1 MPATANYRIFYAV
14 QQIGFSKIGQQT
26 FTAAHGVQSVG
37 ITTNFNLD
45 RVFEL
50 GQISI
55 YENIE
60 NIPDVEVTAEKVL
73 DGHPLLY
80 HLATNGATSATLAG
94 RGNVKTIMA
103 LSVFSDVQDAA
114 SGTPI
119 AEVQMSGLYSQTL
132 NYRFPVQGNMSES
145 LTWIGNHKVWKTS
158 GFVFTGAFTNTDT
171 PFGASVSGGVNRREN
186 MLFSY
191 PANPGLDVNSSV
203 NVTTATVMPQDI
215 DGISTS
221 GTNDRDSAGNYGAHL
236 QDISVSTNLGREALF
251 EQGRRAPYYRYI
263 NFPVEVT
270 TEINTIAVQY
280 DKVSATEEGVN
291 ADGTNLS
298 DRTIK
303 IKTQESTF
311 INLGTK
317 NKLASVRFAGGD
329 AGGGNVTCTY
339 TYSNFNDLT
348 VTHSRD
354 PSGL

>member
-1 MPATANYRIFYAV
+1 MPANSNYRIYYAG
-14 QQIGFSKIGQQT
+14 QQVGFSKIGFQS

-94 RGNVKTIMA
+94 RGALKTIVGV
-103 LSVFSDVQDAA
+103 SIFSEVQDAA
-114 SGTPI
+114 SGNPL
-119 AEVQMSGLYSQTL
+119 AEVQMSGMYVQSL
-132 NYRFPVQGNMSES
+132 NYRIPVQGNMTES
-145 LTWIGNHKVWKTS
+145 VTLIGNNKVWKTS
-158 GFVFTGAFTNTDT
+158 GFVFTGQFNNTDT
-171 PFGASVSGGVNRREN
+171 PFGASVSGGVQRREN
-186 MLFSY
+186 LLFTY
-191 PANPGLDVNSSV
+191 PANPGLDVNGQV
-203 NVTTATVMPQDI
+203 NVTTATVMPTDI
-215 DGISTS
+215 DGISSS
-221 GTNDRDSAGNYGAHL
+221 GTNDKDTGGNFGAHI
-236 QDISVSTNLGREALF
+236 QDISVSTNLGREALY
-251 EQGRRAPYYRYI
+251 ELGRRAPYYRYI

-270 TEINTIAVQY
+270 TEITTIGVLY
-280 DKVSATEEGVN
+280 DKVSATEDGVLSTG
-291 ADGTNLS
+291 DNLS
-298 DRTIK
+298 NRTIK
-303 IKTQESTF
+303 IKTQESTY
-311 INLGTK
+311 INLGTS
-317 NKLASVRFAGGD
+317 NKLSSVRWGGGD
-329 AGGGNVTCTY
+329 AGGGNVTAVY